1 VTEIGMHF
9 VTGLSPYDIC
19 IDEYGNT
26 ACGSKQ
32 LTDATFSSPHS
43 AVVHAANFKSAMA

>member
-1 VTEIGMHF
+1 MHF
-9 VTGLSPYDIC
+9 VTALSPYDIC

-26 ACGSKQ
+26 ACGSIQ

-43 AVVHAANFKSAMA
+43 AVVHAANLSQRWLDDRQH